1 MQKMC
6 IYEFIKKTVVN
17 SLHMN
22 ITVHFYEM
30 QLYFPCSNKIH
41 EKGKKKIKKD
51 LMIQCYKVE

>member
-6 IYEFIKKTVVN
+6 IYEFIKKTVVK

-41 EKGKKKIKKD
+41 EKGSTLPFLSIF
-51 LMIQCYKVE
+51 LNI

>member
-6 IYEFIKKTVVN
+6 IYEFIKKTVVK

-41 EKGKKKIKKD
+41 EKGKKKLKKT
-51 LMIQCYKVE
+51 